1 MNQCGRLWIIVFLM
15 LLIVNSGS
23 AQVEISREQLFQVPG
38 EMNKDLIGMRYSGG
52 RVFIANAAGRYVR
65 YDLETRESF
74 SGKLAADSILDF
86 DLVLGQIVFLDASGK
101 IGGRN
106 RSTWPDR
113 QYDATSIEVC
123 NEGLLMAGGDKVYF
137 LSKNATQAIEIEGLH
152 FGQPINNGFFWTLQI
167 RPKTG
172 LWGADLY
179 DNLGNLMKEVYNFS
193 SEFVPAGLEIGP
205 AGPEGEL
212 LISAFENNERKLSLI
227 ANNGHMFWKIP
238 GPGKFA
244 RRDVAFD
251 EQGNLLVLE
260 KNADKTWLSRWKMA
274 TPEG

>member
-1 MNQCGRLWIIVFLM
+1 M
-15 LLIVNSGS
+15 LSVVNSGFT
-23 AQVEISREQLFQVPG
+23 QVDISREQLFQVPDVL
-38 EMNKDLIGMRYSGG
+38 NKDLIGMRYAGG
-52 RVFIANAAGRYVR
+52 RVFIVNAAGRYVR

-74 SGKLAADSILDF
+74 SGKLATDRILDF
-86 DLVLGQIVFLDASGK
+86 DLVLGQVIFLDATGK
-101 IGGRN
+101 IGGRS

-113 QYDATSIEVC
+113 QYEATSIEVSA
-123 NEGLLMAGGDKVYF
+123 EGLLMAGGDKIFF
-137 LSKNATQAIEIEGLH
+137 LAQNATQAVEIGGLH
-152 FGQPINNGFFWTLQI
+152 FAQPVNNGFFWTLQI

-193 SEFVPAGLEIGP
+193 SEFVPSGLEIGP
-205 AGPEGEL
+205 VGPEGEL
-212 LISAFENNERKLSLI
+212 LVSAFENNERKLSLI
-227 ANNGHMFWKIP
+227 ANNGHMFWKIA

-251 EQGNLLVLE
+251 DQGNLLVLE

-274 TPEG
+274 VPEG